1 MDASRAVRPL
11 DETEMVK
18 VVLRTHREAVMRDA
32 DLLAELGLRLDAANI
47 VDFGPVAL
55 SRVAAAHERESSQR
69 KRLEAISAANFA
81 AQART
86 HASVIELLEA
96 RDPSDLAGRVDD
108 IARRRFDL
116 VAGVVALEGPDA
128 VPGGWR
134 ALANGQVDLILGR
147 RRQARMGVA
156 PTALGLFGDLAPVV
170 GSVAMVRL
178 AIGGRAGVIAFA
190 GGESGAFTAD
200 MGTEL
205 VTFLA
210 RVVERTAYRWPWA
223 EGVVT

>member
-1 MDASRAVRPL
+1 MDASAAAQPL

-18 VVLRTHREAVMRDA
+18 VVLRTHREAVMQDA
-32 DLLAELGLRLDAANI
+32 ELLAELGLRLDAANI

-96 RDPSDLAGRVDD
+96 SDRSDLASRVDE
-108 IARRRFDL
+108 IARTRFDL
-116 VAGVVALEGPDA
+116 VAGVVALEGPRG
-128 VPGGWR
+128 VPAGWR
-134 ALANGQVDLILGR
+134 ALAEGQVDLILGR
-147 RRQARMGVA
+147 RRHARMGIA

-178 AIGGRAGVIAFA
+178 AVADRAGVIAFG
-190 GGESGAFTAD
+190 GGEICAFSAD
-200 MGTEL
+200 MGSEL
-205 VTFLA
+205 VSFLA
-210 RVVERTAYRWPWA
+210 RVVERTACRWPWD
-223 EGVVT
+223 

>member
-1 MDASRAVRPL
+1 MDANRAAHAEAA
-11 DETEMVK
+11 DDGETLRALLRANRDL
-18 VVLRTHREAVMRDA
+18 VLADR

-55 SRVAAAHERESSQR
+55 SRVAAAHERESSER
-69 KRLEAISAANFA
+69 KRLEAISQANFT

-96 RDPSDLAGRVDD
+96 SDHGDLARRVDQ
-108 IARRRFDL
+108 IARQQFAL
-116 VAGVVALEGPDA
+116 VAGVVALEGPSDA
-128 VPGGWR
+128 PAGWR
-134 ALANGQVDLILGR
+134 PLVAGQVDLILGR
-147 RRQARMGVA
+147 RRRTRMGVA

-178 AIGGRAGVIAFA
+178 AVGPGARAGVIAFA
-190 GGESGAFTAD
+190 GAESGAFTAD
-200 MGTEL
+200 MGADL

-210 RVVERTAYRWPWA
+210 RVVERTAGRWPC
-223 EGVVT
+223 E